1 MNKIFKLFS
10 ILSLVAIM
18 FASCSPEE
26 FALGAQ
32 DVKSTDLV
40 EGISFKI
47 EHDATNPNIVYL
59 TSLMGSKYTPLWNHP
74 QGRSQEQK
82 VTLNIPFAGTY
93 KVQFGVLTRGGA
105 VYGDTV
111 SFKVDNMYAE
121 FVSDPMWTLIS
132 GGAGKEKTWYLDLDA
147 AGTSRYFKAP
157 IYFFTWHYKWDNLHY
172 ASGESY
178 LDGNTNDSFT
188 WDATKAITP
197 NMGADGKTATW
208 YWLADWVGNSW
219 MCAKA
224 DFGTMTFNLKGGAN
238 VISDQEAYGLGKSTG
253 NYMLDTKT
261 HTIKFSGAY
270 PLHDL
275 SRDAEVKAA
284 TEFRI
289 IYLTKDAMQILVEP
303 ANKVNADGSAA
314 SATVYNYIS
323 KDYKDA
329 WTPGVVVEPEPTLP
343 AGWQTDISQTV
354 SKSIKWVLSP
364 ETPFNWANLD
374 GSIMNAGWTAA
385 DKYDSWTG
393 YNAAAAANFA
403 NFSLTLNSETNTA
416 VYVAPDGK
424 STTGAYTLDNKGIY
438 TFVGVTPNFI
448 ICGGWVT
455 LATTDANQWRIT
467 KIEKDAS
474 GAISGLWVGKR
485 DPVKPEYMVY
495 HLIPQL
501 GGGVV
506 DPLAAWKKALVGK
519 TFKPDTAWFIDWMKF
534 DFTGGW
540 TSASTFG
547 TDFTSNGW
555 VWNAKTSDIAKSAS
569 LKFEANGSDIK
580 VTLTQDLYDASG
592 NVTTAG
598 YTVSGKLTINPDI
611 PSIKFEFPLVDYTG
625 SVGNWL
631 NTTNPK
637 GTNWA
642 KPLATNEW
650 LYLPYGN
657 ATLST
662 IDTNGFWLGAIS
674 KSTAG
679 GDDKDEILGFHYVLA
694 N

>member
-10 ILSLVAIM
+10 LLSIVAIM
-18 FASCSPEE
+18 VTSCSPEE
-26 FALGAQ
+26 FALGAKA
-32 DVKSTDLV
+32 VKSEDLV
-40 EGISFKI
+40 EGIAYKI

-59 TSLMGSKYTPLWNHP
+59 TSLMGTQYTPLWNHP

-82 VTLNIPFAGTY
+82 VTLKMPFAGTY
-93 KVQFGVLTRGGA
+93 KVQFGVETRGGA

-111 SFKVDNMYAE
+111 TFKIDNMYAD
-121 FVSDPMWTLIS
+121 FVSDEMWTLIS

-147 AGTSRYFKAP
+147 AGTSRYFKGP
-157 IYFFTWHYKWDNLHY
+157 IYFFTKNYTWDNLHY
-172 ASGESY
+172 PSGESY
-178 LDGNTNDSFT
+178 LDGNTNESFV

-197 NMGADGKTATW
+197 NLTDGAATW
-208 YWLADWVGNSW
+208 YWLADFPGNTW
-219 MCAKA
+219 ICTKA

-238 VISDQEAYGLGKSTG
+238 VIVDQDAYGLGKSTG
-253 NYMLDTKT
+253 TYMLDTKK
-261 HTIKFSGAY
+261 HSIKFSGAY
-270 PLHDL
+270 PIHDTG
-275 SRDAEVKAA
+275 RDADMKSA
-284 TEFRI
+284 TELRI
-289 IYLTKDAMQILVEP
+289 ISLTKDAMQIIVDP
-303 ANKVNADGSAA
+303 SGV
-314 SATVYNYIS
+314 VYNYIS

-343 AGWQTDISQTV
+343 TGWQTDISQTV
-354 SKSIKWVLSP
+354 SKNIKWVLSP
-364 ETPFNWANLD
+364 VTPFNWANLD
-374 GSIMNAGWTAA
+374 GSLMNTGWTAA

-438 TFVGVTPNFI
+438 TFVGVTPNFV

-474 GAISGLWVGKR
+474 GAISGMWVGKR

-547 TDFTSNGW
+547 TDFTSNSW

-598 YTVSGKLTINPDI
+598 YTVSGKLTINPDV
-611 PSIKFEFPLVDYTG
+611 PSLKFEFPLVNYTG
-625 SVGNWL
+625 SAGSWL
-631 NTTNPK
+631 NTSNPK
-637 GTNWA
+637 GINW
-642 KPLATNEW
+642 KTPLAEYEW

-657 ATLST
+657 ATLGT
-662 IDTNGFWLGAIS
+662 IDTNGFWLGALS
-674 KSTAG
+674 GSTAA
-679 GDDKDEILGFHYVLA
+679 GDAKDEILGFHYILA